1 MKTLVV
7 GDIQGCYQEFLE
19 LLSLAGITTEDS
31 VVAVGDLVNR
41 GPDSRSVVE
50 FFRNTSH
57 AKSVLGN
64 HERKHIRWFHRKTTP
79 AVSMKIARAQFSE
92 QGYVQ
97 AIEFM
102 ESLPVFIDLPEAI
115 VVHAFWEPGV
125 TLQNQK
131 EHVLVGG
138 TNSEKYIQDICKNRP
153 WWELYD
159 GPKPLIVGHHDY
171 SKQGIP
177 LNHENRVYGIDT
189 GCCYGRA
196 LTGLIL
202 PDFRFISVPAKRDYW
217 GEIRQKYN
225 QPIS

>member
-19 LLSLAGITTEDS
+19 LLTLAEVTADDS
-31 VVAVGDLVNR
+31 IVAVGDLVDR
-41 GPDSRSVVE
+41 GPDSRSPVE
-50 FFRNTSH
+50 FFRNTPNG
-57 AKSVLGN
+57 KTVLGN
-64 HERKHIRWFHRKTTP
+64 HERKHIRWFHGEITP
-79 AVSMKIARAQFSE
+79 AVSMEIARSQFDKQSYLE
-92 QGYVQ
+92 T
-97 AIEFM
+97 IKFM
-102 ESLPVFIDLPEAI
+102 KSLPVFIELPEAI
-115 VVHAFWEPGV
+115 VVHAFWEPG
-125 TLQNQK
+125 LSLLDQK
-131 EHVLVGG
+131 EHVLVGVA
-138 TNSEKYIQDICKNRP
+138 NAEKYIQDVCRNRP

-177 LNHENRVYGIDT
+177 LIHENRVYGIDT

-202 PDFRFISVPAKRDYW
+202 PDFRFMSVPAKRDYW

-225 QPIS
+225 YAIS